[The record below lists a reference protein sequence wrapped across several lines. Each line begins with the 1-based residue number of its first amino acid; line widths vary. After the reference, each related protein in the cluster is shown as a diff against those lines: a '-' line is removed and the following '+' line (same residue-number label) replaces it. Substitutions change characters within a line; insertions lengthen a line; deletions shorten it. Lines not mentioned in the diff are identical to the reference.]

1 MKGCNHPNQ
10 AQGREQSR
18 HLARL
23 NMAKIEDQEEQAEAP
38 TVPLEDAI
46 VEGARQYA
54 DLLDSADHT
63 SIAIILTLWEAN
75 HVQMLANHRAIDS
88 IGFPVSL
95 SGTRLTI
102 LRTLYFAPERKM
114 ALSAIAKTTGTNL
127 TVVSNLVDALK
138 RGGLVERVGSK
149 LDRRVSIAH
158 LTPEGEVAFLKILPV
173 LGTRMTEACGRYTE
187 EEKQQFLCF
196 LQRLLYETIS

>member
-1 MKGCNHPNQ
+1 
-10 AQGREQSR
+10 
-18 HLARL
+18 
-23 NMAKIEDQEEQAEAP
+23 MAKLEEQQDQAETAP
-38 TVPLEDAI
+38 GPVADAI
-46 VEGARQYA
+46 LEGAKQYTEI
-54 DLLDSADHT
+54 LESADST
-63 SIAIILTLWEAN
+63 AIAIILTLWQAN

-88 IGFPVSL
+88 IGLPVSL

-138 RGGLVERVGSK
+138 RGGIVERVGSK

-158 LTPEGEVAFLKILPV
+158 LTPAGEEAFLRILPV
-173 LGTRMTEACGRYTE
+173 LSARMTEACRGYTE

-196 LQRLLYETIS
+196 LQRLL